1 MNYKKILT
9 ASSAILLS
17 FGLFAGYNNS
27 IVSAAKDDNSQS
39 ETATDNKDAATDKKL
54 KSTKKSATQIVNS
67 YSLMTKEAGNKNY
80 KVWKA
85 ISNGKPVG
93 KVADG
98 IDYRYNH
105 IQSNQSIKTGKYT
118 YWLIYVDGRRVGWVN
133 ERYFAR
139 NQISVPKT
147 ISLVRNSN
155 YSFNPLDAISY
166 ATDDTGTVADTSMGT
181 DEIGIDVSKDSIDC
195 GQPGTYKVKYT
206 YGKAQATTKITV
218 RKSTNEGI
226 GDADAVQAKPGVNNL
241 KSWSSHY
248 GSSLNYIS
256 PSEFVP
262 EKRLHSWSDNGLTL
276 KTRLYQPVLL
286 SVQTNTN
293 DESSVNRVGH
303 IPEGVTVSNGWAYT
317 SLLAHT
323 YLMQGHIVG
332 YNLNKLTNPY
342 DPQYLLTMN
351 QNKFNKYVQ
360 NIKVSPFIP
369 VGHGQALGSTNKY
382 VYALVNNNK
391 NKISKDSEELIQIR
405 KSDMQINK
413 IWTIKCWNGSDSDP
427 RYFQN
432 AVVTSDHQMYGV
444 YYDKNKDQYE
454 YWELNRE
461 GDNWYPTIVGATKS
475 TFVGNGAPVQGFT
488 YDPVNQNFYLAFNDL
503 IVKISRDGSI
513 EQSYQIATGREIEGV
528 SVSDNHLFVNLAQ
541 RAELLESKNKLN

>member
-9 ASSAILLS
+9 ASSAVLLGL
-17 FGLFAGYNNS
+17 GLFGSFNNS
-27 IVSAAKDDNSQS
+27 QVSAKSDSTED
-39 ETATDNKDAATDKKL
+39 TDNTKKSEETTDKKL
-54 KSTKKSATQIVNS
+54 KSTKKTATQIVNS
-67 YSLMTKEAGNKNY
+67 YSLMTKVAGNKNY
-80 KVWKA
+80 KVWKV

-93 KVADG
+93 QVADG
-98 IDYRYNH
+98 INFRYNH
-105 IQSNQSIKTGKYT
+105 IQSSQSIKTGKYT

-166 ATDDTGTVADTSMGT
+166 ATDNTGTVADTSLGT
-181 DEIGIDVSKDSIDC
+181 DDIGVDVSKESIDC
-195 GQPGTYKVKYT
+195 GTPGTYNVKYT
-206 YGKAQATTKITV
+206 YGKAKATSKITV
-218 RKSTNEGI
+218 RKSTEEGY
-226 GDADAVQAKPGVNNL
+226 GNADAVQAKPGINTL

-248 GSSLNYIS
+248 GASINYIS
-256 PSEFVP
+256 PHDFVP
-262 EKRLHSWSDNGLTL
+262 EKKIHTWSNNGLTL
-276 KTRLYQPVLL
+276 KTRLFQPVLL
-286 SVQTNTN
+286 SVKTDTN
-293 DESSVNRVGH
+293 DESNLNRVGH

-332 YNLNKLTNPY
+332 YNLNKLTNPF
-342 DPQYLLTMN
+342 DPQNLLTMK
-351 QNKFNKYVQ
+351 QSKFNNYVK

-369 VGHGQALGSTNKY
+369 VGHGQAMGSTDKY
-382 VYALVNNNK
+382 VYVLVNNNK
-391 NKISKDSEELIQIR
+391 LKTTKDSEELLQIR

-413 IWTIKCWNGSDSDP
+413 LWTIKCWNGSDNDP

-461 GDNWYPTIVGATKS
+461 GDNWNPTLVGATKS
-475 TFVGNGAPVQGFT
+475 TFVGDGAPVQGFT
-488 YDPVNQNFYLAFNDL
+488 YDPVNKNFYLAFNDL
-503 IVKISRDGSI
+503 IVKISREGDYLD
-513 EQSYQIATGREIEGV
+513 SYQFTTGREIEGV
-528 SVSDNHLFVNLAQ
+528 SIYNGHLYTNLAQ
-541 RAELLESKNKLN
+541 RAELLESTQKLN

>member
-9 ASSAILLS
+9 ASSAVLLGVGLLS
-17 FGLFAGYNNS
+17 GFNNAQ
-27 IVSAAKDDNSQS
+27 VSAKSNTTEDTDNSKKGE
-39 ETATDNKDAATDKKL
+39 ETTDKKL
-54 KSTKKSATQIVNS
+54 KSTKKTATQIVNS
-67 YSLMTKEAGNKNY
+67 YSLMTKVAGNKNY
-80 KVWKA
+80 KVWKV

-98 IDYRYNH
+98 INFRYNH

-139 NQISVPKT
+139 DQISVPKT

-155 YSFNPLDAISY
+155 YTFNPLDAISY

-181 DEIGIDVSKDSIDC
+181 DDIGVNVSKESIDC
-195 GQPGTYKVKYT
+195 DTPGTYNVKYT
-206 YGKAQATTKITV
+206 YGKAKATTKITV
-218 RKSTNEGI
+218 RKSTEEGY
-226 GDADAVQAKPGVNNL
+226 GNADAVIAKDGINTL

-248 GSSLNYIS
+248 GASLNYIS
-256 PSEFVP
+256 PHDFVP
-262 EKRLHSWSDNGLTL
+262 ETKLHTWSDNGLTL
-276 KTRLYQPVLL
+276 RTRLYQPVLL
-286 SVQTNTN
+286 SVKTDTN
-293 DESSVNRVGH
+293 DESDLNRVGH

-342 DPQYLLTMN
+342 DPQKLLTMK
-351 QNKFNKYVQ
+351 QSKFNNYVK

-369 VGHGQALGSTNKY
+369 VGHGQAMGSTDKY
-382 VYALVNNNK
+382 VYVLVNNNK
-391 NKISKDSEELIQIR
+391 LKTTKDSEELLQIR

-413 IWTIKCWNGSDSDP
+413 LWTIKCWNGSDSDP

-444 YYDKNKDQYE
+444 YYDKNKNQYE

-461 GDNWYPTIVGATKS
+461 GDNWNPTIVGATKG
-475 TFVGNGAPVQGFT
+475 TFVSDGAPVQGFT
-488 YDPVNQNFYLAFNDL
+488 YDPVNKNFYLAFNDL
-503 IVKISRDGSI
+503 IVKISREGSYLD
-513 EQSYQIATGREIEGV
+513 SYQFTTGREIEGV
-528 SVSDNHLFVNLAQ
+528 SIYNNHLYTNLAQ
-541 RAELLESKNKLN
+541 RAELLESVQKLN